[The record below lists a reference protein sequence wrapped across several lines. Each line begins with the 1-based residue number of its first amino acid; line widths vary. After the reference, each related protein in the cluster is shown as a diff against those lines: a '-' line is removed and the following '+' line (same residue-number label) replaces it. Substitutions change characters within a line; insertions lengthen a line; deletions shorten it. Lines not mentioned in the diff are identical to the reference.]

1 MDIAVVDDE
10 KAIREHICG
19 LVEERQPES
28 RIEAY
33 ATGGEL
39 LASGKLF
46 DIVFLDIQMEGMNG
60 IETARGLREKQADT
74 VLVFVTGIEDYV
86 FDAFDLYAFQY
97 LLKPI
102 DENKFAEVLERA
114 VREVVKKKER
124 RVLFIKSRNLTLD
137 QSEILYIE
145 SRAKK
150 VEIHTA
156 GAAQAIEIYAAMDE
170 LEGQL
175 GENFYRCHRAYIVNM
190 DCITEYDGESIT
202 LTNGDRVYLTKKK
215 YGEFFLVVSF
225 QALLDIS
232 RYAAVILLNA
242 ADGWA
247 PDIIDWCA
255 AKRMFASEESFGI
268 AVKAGVAGT
277 QFIQYASIALLLYF
291 SLRKIV
297 RDFRE
302 KDYFISRTELLFIL
316 TRQRWA

>member
-33 ATGGEL
+33 ATGEEL
-39 LASGKLF
+39 LTSGKRF

-60 IETARGLREKQADT
+60 IEAARSLREKNANLGVEDT
-74 VLVFVTGIEDYV
+74 VLVFITGIKDYV

-102 DENKFAEVLERA
+102 DERKFAEVLERA
-114 VREVVKKKER
+114 VREAAKKKER

-150 VEIHTA
+150 VEIHTT

-190 DCITEYDGESIT
+190 DCITEYDSESIT
-202 LTNGDRVYLTKKK
+202 LTSGDRVYLTKKK
-215 YGEFFLVVSF
+215 YGEF
-225 QALLDIS
+225 
-232 RYAAVILLNA
+232 
-242 ADGWA
+242 
-247 PDIIDWCA
+247 
-255 AKRMFASEESFGI
+255 
-268 AVKAGVAGT
+268 VKAYMWHLQNGGV
-277 QFIQYASIALLLYF
+277 S
-291 SLRKIV
+291 SV
-297 RDFRE
+297 
-302 KDYFISRTELLFIL
+302 
-316 TRQRWA
+316 

>member
-19 LVEERQPES
+19 LVEEQQPES

-33 ATGGEL
+33 ATGEEL
-39 LASGKLF
+39 LASGKRF

-60 IETARGLREKQADT
+60 IEAARSLREKNANLGVEDT
-74 VLVFVTGIEDYV
+74 VLVFITGIRDYV

-102 DENKFAEVLERA
+102 DEGKFAEALERA
-114 VREVVKKKER
+114 VREAAKKKER

-150 VEIHTA
+150 VEIHTVR
-156 GAAQAIEIYAAMDE
+156 QTIEIYAAMDE

-175 GENFYRCHRAYIVNM
+175 RDGFYRCYRAYTVNM
-190 DCITEYDGESIT
+190 DCITEYDSESIT

-215 YGEFFLVVSF
+215 YGEF
-225 QALLDIS
+225 
-232 RYAAVILLNA
+232 
-242 ADGWA
+242 
-247 PDIIDWCA
+247 
-255 AKRMFASEESFGI
+255 
-268 AVKAGVAGT
+268 VKAYMWHLQNGGV
-277 QFIQYASIALLLYF
+277 S
-291 SLRKIV
+291 SV
-297 RDFRE
+297 
-302 KDYFISRTELLFIL
+302 
-316 TRQRWA
+316 

>member
-39 LASGKLF
+39 LASGKRF

-60 IETARGLREKQADT
+60 IEAARSLREKNANLGVEDT
-74 VLVFVTGIEDYV
+74 VLVFITGIKDYV

-102 DENKFAEVLERA
+102 DEGKFAEALERA
-114 VREVVKKKER
+114 VREAAKKKER

-202 LTNGDRVYLTKKK
+202 LTGGDRVYLTKKK
-215 YGEFFLVVSF
+215 YGEF
-225 QALLDIS
+225 
-232 RYAAVILLNA
+232 
-242 ADGWA
+242 
-247 PDIIDWCA
+247 
-255 AKRMFASEESFGI
+255 
-268 AVKAGVAGT
+268 VKAYMWHLQNGGV
-277 QFIQYASIALLLYF
+277 S
-291 SLRKIV
+291 SV
-297 RDFRE
+297 
-302 KDYFISRTELLFIL
+302 
-316 TRQRWA
+316 

>member
-19 LVEERQPES
+19 LVEEQQPES

-39 LASGKLF
+39 LASGKRF

-60 IETARGLREKQADT
+60 IEAARNLREKNANLGVEDT
-74 VLVFVTGIEDYV
+74 VLVFITGIKDYV

-102 DENKFAEVLERA
+102 DERKFAEVLERA
-114 VREVVKKKER
+114 VREAAKKKER

-150 VEIHTA
+150 VEIHTVR
-156 GAAQAIEIYAAMDE
+156 QTIEIYAAMDE

-175 GENFYRCHRAYIVNM
+175 GDEFYRCHRAYIVNM
-190 DCITEYDGESIT
+190 DCITEYDSESIT

-215 YGEFFLVVSF
+215 YGEF
-225 QALLDIS
+225 
-232 RYAAVILLNA
+232 
-242 ADGWA
+242 
-247 PDIIDWCA
+247 
-255 AKRMFASEESFGI
+255 
-268 AVKAGVAGT
+268 VKAYMWHLQNGGV
-277 QFIQYASIALLLYF
+277 S
-291 SLRKIV
+291 SV
-297 RDFRE
+297 
-302 KDYFISRTELLFIL
+302 
-316 TRQRWA
+316 

>member
-1 MDIAVVDDE
+1 MDDE

-19 LVEERQPES
+19 MVEEQQPES

-39 LASGKLF
+39 LASGKRF

-60 IETARGLREKQADT
+60 IEAARSLREKQGDT
-74 VLVFVTGIEDYV
+74 VLVFVTGIRDYV

-102 DENKFAEVLERA
+102 DEDKFAEVLARA
-114 VREVVKKKER
+114 VREAAKKKER

-150 VEIHTA
+150 VEIHTK

-175 GENFYRCHRAYIVNM
+175 EENFYRCHRAYIVNM
-190 DCITEYDGESIT
+190 DFITEYDGESIT

-215 YGEFFLVVSF
+215 YGEF
-225 QALLDIS
+225 
-232 RYAAVILLNA
+232 
-242 ADGWA
+242 
-247 PDIIDWCA
+247 
-255 AKRMFASEESFGI
+255 
-268 AVKAGVAGT
+268 VKAYMWHLQNGGVSG
-277 QFIQYASIALLLYF
+277 
-291 SLRKIV
+291 V
-297 RDFRE
+297 
-302 KDYFISRTELLFIL
+302 
-316 TRQRWA
+316 

>member
-39 LASGKLF
+39 LASGKRF

-60 IETARGLREKQADT
+60 IEAARSLREKQGDT
-74 VLVFVTGIEDYV
+74 VLVFITGIKDYV

-102 DENKFAEVLERA
+102 DERKFAEVLERA
-114 VREVVKKKER
+114 VRESAKKKER

-150 VEIHTA
+150 VEIHTVR
-156 GAAQAIEIYAAMDE
+156 QTIEIYAAMDE

-202 LTNGDRVYLTKKK
+202 LTGGDRVYLTKKK
-215 YGEFFLVVSF
+215 YGEF
-225 QALLDIS
+225 
-232 RYAAVILLNA
+232 
-242 ADGWA
+242 
-247 PDIIDWCA
+247 
-255 AKRMFASEESFGI
+255 
-268 AVKAGVAGT
+268 VKAYMWHLQDGGV
-277 QFIQYASIALLLYF
+277 S
-291 SLRKIV
+291 SV
-297 RDFRE
+297 
-302 KDYFISRTELLFIL
+302 
-316 TRQRWA
+316 

>member
-19 LVEERQPES
+19 LVEEQQPES

-39 LASGKLF
+39 LASGKRF

-60 IETARGLREKQADT
+60 IEAARNLREKNANLGVEDT
-74 VLVFVTGIEDYV
+74 VLVFITGIKDYV

-102 DENKFAEVLERA
+102 DERKFAEVLEKA
-114 VREVVKKKER
+114 AREAAKKKER

-150 VEIHTA
+150 VEIHTVR
-156 GAAQAIEIYAAMDE
+156 QTIEIYAAMDE

-215 YGEFFLVVSF
+215 YGEF
-225 QALLDIS
+225 
-232 RYAAVILLNA
+232 
-242 ADGWA
+242 
-247 PDIIDWCA
+247 
-255 AKRMFASEESFGI
+255 
-268 AVKAGVAGT
+268 VKAYMWHLQNGGV
-277 QFIQYASIALLLYF
+277 S
-291 SLRKIV
+291 SV
-297 RDFRE
+297 
-302 KDYFISRTELLFIL
+302 
-316 TRQRWA
+316 

>member
-19 LVEERQPES
+19 LVEERQAEN

-33 ATGGEL
+33 ATGKEL
-39 LASGKLF
+39 LASGKRF

-60 IETARGLREKQADT
+60 IEAARSLREKNANLGVGDT
-74 VLVFVTGIEDYV
+74 VLVFVTGIKDYV

-102 DENKFAEVLERA
+102 DEDKFAEVLARA
-114 VREVVKKKER
+114 VREAAKKKER

-150 VEIHTA
+150 VEIHTK

-202 LTNGDRVYLTKKK
+202 LTNGDMVYLTKKK
-215 YGEFFLVVSF
+215 YGEF
-225 QALLDIS
+225 
-232 RYAAVILLNA
+232 
-242 ADGWA
+242 
-247 PDIIDWCA
+247 
-255 AKRMFASEESFGI
+255 
-268 AVKAGVAGT
+268 VKAYMWHLQNGGVSG
-277 QFIQYASIALLLYF
+277 
-291 SLRKIV
+291 V
-297 RDFRE
+297 
-302 KDYFISRTELLFIL
+302 
-316 TRQRWA
+316 

>member
-39 LASGKLF
+39 LASGKRF

-60 IETARGLREKQADT
+60 IEAARSLRERREDT
-74 VLVFVTGIEDYV
+74 VLVFITGIKDYV

-102 DENKFAEVLERA
+102 DEDKFAEVLARA
-114 VREVVKKKER
+114 VREAAKKKER
-124 RVLFIKSRNLTLD
+124 RVLFIRSRNLTLD

-150 VEIHTA
+150 VEIHTVR
-156 GAAQAIEIYAAMDE
+156 QTIEIYAAMDE

-190 DCITEYDGESIT
+190 DFITEYDGESIT

-215 YGEFFLVVSF
+215 YGEF
-225 QALLDIS
+225 
-232 RYAAVILLNA
+232 
-242 ADGWA
+242 
-247 PDIIDWCA
+247 
-255 AKRMFASEESFGI
+255 
-268 AVKAGVAGT
+268 VKAYMWHLQNGGV
-277 QFIQYASIALLLYF
+277 SD
-291 SLRKIV
+291 V
-297 RDFRE
+297 
-302 KDYFISRTELLFIL
+302 
-316 TRQRWA
+316 

>member
-1 MDIAVVDDE
+1 MDDE

-33 ATGGEL
+33 ATGEEL
-39 LASGKLF
+39 LASGKRF

-60 IETARGLREKQADT
+60 IEAARSLREKQGDT
-74 VLVFVTGIEDYV
+74 VLVFITGIKDYV

-102 DENKFAEVLERA
+102 DERKFAEVLERA
-114 VREVVKKKER
+114 VRESAKKKER

-150 VEIHTA
+150 VEIHTVR
-156 GAAQAIEIYAAMDE
+156 QTIEIYAAMDE

-215 YGEFFLVVSF
+215 YGEF
-225 QALLDIS
+225 
-232 RYAAVILLNA
+232 
-242 ADGWA
+242 
-247 PDIIDWCA
+247 
-255 AKRMFASEESFGI
+255 
-268 AVKAGVAGT
+268 VKAYMWHLQNGGV
-277 QFIQYASIALLLYF
+277 S
-291 SLRKIV
+291 SV
-297 RDFRE
+297 
-302 KDYFISRTELLFIL
+302 
-316 TRQRWA
+316 